1 MGRGLSDL
9 QKMILLTARA
19 GHRLAGR
26 EVPPPVVRVTVGGRG
41 PEFRRLCR
49 RLKIPARLVRHDTA
63 AGLLAGRFY
72 RNLSEVRFDEGEEG
86 RAPGVADR
94 IQREGF
100 EARLFAEGV
109 GNGRD
114 ARSRAARAR
123 YYPPDRA
130 GRPAARAAVARAL
143 NRLEARRLIYVGH
156 GGDVLLT
163 SSGLAVAEE
172 IYRSTTATRG
182 GS

>member
-9 QKMILLTARA
+9 QKTILLTARA
-19 GHRLAGR
+19 GHLRAGR
-26 EVPPPVVRVTVGGRG
+26 VVPPPVVVVTVGGRG

-49 RLKIPARLVRHDTA
+49 RLKIPGRLVRHDTA

-72 RNLSEVRFDEGEEG
+72 RNLSEVRFDEGQEG
-86 RAPGVADR
+86 CASGVADR

-100 EARLFAEGV
+100 EVRLFAEGV

-114 ARSRAARAR
+114 ARSRTARAR
-123 YYPPDRA
+123 YYPPDLA

-143 NRLEARRLIYVGH
+143 NRLEARRLVYVNYS
-156 GGDVLLT
+156 GDVLLT
-163 SSGLAVAEE
+163 STGLTAAEE
-172 IYRSTTATRG
+172 LYRLTTATRG